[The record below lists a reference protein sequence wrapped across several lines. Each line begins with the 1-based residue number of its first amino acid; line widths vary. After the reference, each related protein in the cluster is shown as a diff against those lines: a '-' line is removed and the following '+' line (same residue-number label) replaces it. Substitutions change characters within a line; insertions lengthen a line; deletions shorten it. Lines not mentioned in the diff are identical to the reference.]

1 VIAEPESRFTQPR
14 EDCPHPEYWTS
25 TDGDS
30 TECEVTELVGAFVR
44 ALQPEFCVE
53 TGAAWGNT
61 THAIAEALLRNGH
74 GRLESLEI
82 EPDRIAHVEQR
93 CEGLPV
99 EVVGLSSL
107 EYVPPLPVDFAWFD
121 SLCDYRHIEFRRYL
135 AMMHSRT
142 VVGFHDTGPHHAV
155 RAFIEPLVT
164 EGLLAPLL
172 YLPTPRGVAF
182 ARVLGGGL

>member
-1 VIAEPESRFTQPR
+1 VNYGPESRFTAPR
-14 EDCPHPEYWTS
+14 DDCPNPEWWTS

-30 TECEVTELVGAFVR
+30 TESEVTELVAAFVR

-61 THAIAEALLRNGH
+61 TFAIGEALLRNGH
-74 GRLESLEI
+74 GRLETLEV
-82 EPDRIAHVEQR
+82 EPDRIAHVVRR

-99 EVVGLSSL
+99 EVLPESSL
-107 EYVPPLPVDFAWFD
+107 EYVPLLPVDFAWFD
-121 SLCDYRHIEFRRYL
+121 SLCDVRHIEFRRYL
-135 AMMHSRT
+135 PMMHHRT

-155 RAFIEPLVT
+155 RAFIEPLVA